1 MNHLSLM
8 RMWKTFVLAGMC
20 LATSVAWAA
29 PAQEDPNALLRSFL
43 KDHDAKKGVF
53 AVKRDQLDRFF
64 NKELAALIR
73 RDMAEVDKTG
83 EIALIDFDI
92 IYFSQ
97 DPMITDLKIDKAV
110 IGGILKHKGDEPIEG
125 LATIHM
131 TYKDN
136 GEESSTGF
144 QFGLNAEKEWRID
157 DIHYQEGS
165 SLKEL
170 LEGVY
175 PAKAK

>member
-1 MNHLSLM
+1 MIAICF
-8 RMWKTFVLAGMC
+8 FVAAG
-20 LATSVAWAA
+20 AVIAA
-29 PAQEDPNALLRSFL
+29 DKQGDPNALLLSL
-43 KDHDAKKGVF
+43 IKDHDAKKGVF

-73 RDMAEVDKTG
+73 RDMAEVEKTG
-83 EIALIDFDI
+83 EIALIDFDL

-97 DPMITDLKIDKAV
+97 DPMITNLKIGKAA
-110 IGGILKHKGDEPIEG
+110 IGGVLKHAGDEPIEG
-125 LATIHM
+125 LATINM
-131 TYKDN
+131 TFKDN
-136 GEESSTGF
+136 GEESFTTF

-157 DIHYQEGS
+157 DIHYNGGS